1 MRDGSSHK
9 PVTKCDWSR
18 GTKCLRTPTPATA
31 VVVVTLVLIVL
42 VVVVIGVVVVVVV
55 VVVVGRSQIKP
66 KCSTSMDGANVAH
79 PHYV

>member
-18 GTKCLRTPTPATA
+18 GTKCLRTPTPVTA
-31 VVVVTLVLIVL
+31 VVVTVVVIILVA
-42 VVVVIGVVVVVVV
+42 VVIGVVVVVVGLKLNQNAV
-55 VVVVGRSQIKP
+55 LPWTVLMLR
-66 KCSTSMDGANVAH
+66 T